1 MENLKIQP
9 FDLTLLHE
17 GGGLEVGLS
26 TWNEAAPLSRSVSW
40 VLHDLLTIL
49 LISTLRFPS
58 L

>member
-9 FDLTLLHE
+9 FDQTLIRG
-17 GGGLEVGLS
+17 GGGLEAWLS
-26 TWNEAAPLSRSVSW
+26 AWNEAAPLSRSGSW

-49 LISTLRFPS
+49 LVFTLRFPS